1 MNVIPLWGT
10 TASLFRL
17 NKAGILFTLSARS
30 YGNAND
36 SMQWTTACNLCAH
49 SRNFFLRRR
58 LGCWSS
64 SRARCWRG
72 TSSPANVLQASLL
85 RASLKCLSDWQSHI
99 FRGWGE
105 GAFSRR
111 GRRGVH
117 HSCFWYIICCLRSRT
132 HNTKRT
138 AGGQMSLSTR
148 RLQTMTGHFRR
159 RCNCQLCI
167 CCEFC
172 RARCYY
178 YLMKIQMCGLI
189 YIWLRFQAQW
199 EAASGHIPIIMS
211 AVCIYTFVCFLVYRS
226 EMETVFSLFEPASS
240 VELSVFDDLK
250 KRKFV
255 FWSSR
260 IWVAIKGQIEVVPHD
275 FLSSSLRGFSLEY
288 KGTCHC
294 RAMLTDWNGA
304 AEHWN
309 LHYLHAPAC
318 VQLC

>member
-199 EAASGHIPIIMS
+199 EAASGHIPIIKS

-226 EMETVFSLFEPASS
+226 EMETVL
-240 VELSVFDDLK
+240 VFLN
-250 KRKFV
+250 
-255 FWSSR
+255 
-260 IWVAIKGQIEVVPHD
+260 PLPL
-275 FLSSSLRGFSLEY
+275 LSSLSLMTWRSENLYFEVLEY
-288 KGTCHC
+288 EWPSK
-294 RAMLTDWNGA
+294 
-304 AEHWN
+304 
-309 LHYLHAPAC
+309 
-318 VQLC
+318 VKSK